1 MANLSLSKLI
11 LVTALA
17 AVCLLLVVAFFLVYF
32 TDDGP
37 QPIELTTGSP
47 ANTLQVPAPTSEA
60 TSSSETGQPES
71 TAAKGS
77 TQKFRVYIA
86 GAVRRPG
93 VYTMQS
99 GDRLIDVVEAA
110 RGATAIADLEAVNLA
125 VRVEDEGYYYIPNKV
140 AKHATDAKPHTHDS
154 TESASRFPPLAAD
167 LSTGELP
174 EDSTKE
180 PGQTG
185 VGDTL
190 VNLNTADQAKLE
202 TLPGIGPVRAQAI
215 IGYRD
220 QNGPFPS
227 VEEITTVHGIGPG
240 ILENLRHLAT
250 VDP

>member
-1 MANLSLSKLI
+1 MANLSLSKLT
-11 LVTALA
+11 LVTALV
-17 AVCLLLVVAFFLVYF
+17 AVCLFLVVAFFLVYF

-47 ANTLQVPAPTSEA
+47 ASTPQVPVLGTKEA
-60 TSSSETGQPES
+60 SSSEKVQPES
-71 TAAKGS
+71 AASKGS

-125 VRVEDEGYYYIPNKV
+125 VRVEDEEYYYIPNKV
-140 AKHATDAKPHTHDS
+140 AKHATDAKPHTHDP
-154 TESASRFPPLAAD
+154 TESPSRFPPLAAD

-185 VGDTL
+185 AGDAL

-202 TLPGIGPVRAQAI
+202 TLPGIGPVRTQAI
-215 IGYRD
+215 IAHRD

-227 VEEITTVHGIGPG
+227 VEEITAVHGIGPG